1 MDVDCAARSARLKR
15 FGRWRIMNKNCLLC
29 GVGGQGVVLASKLI
43 AFAAMEQG
51 KFVRTT
57 ETIGMAQ
64 RGGSVVSHV
73 RIGEEVHSP
82 LIPLKKADLILAFEP
97 AEAVRCL
104 PYLNAGGTV
113 IVSSKAI
120 LPVTSS
126 LGDGIYE
133 GTEMLAYLEKNI
145 PRLAVLDGES
155 ILSQAGSSKVLNV
168 ALLGA
173 AAASGVLDITLDEME
188 MAIEKNVKEKFL
200 EINKKALVLGKAAFE
215 RA

>member
-1 MDVDCAARSARLKR
+1 
-15 FGRWRIMNKNCLLC
+15 MNKNCLLC

-126 LGDGIYE
+126 LGDGLYE

-168 ALLGA
+168 ALLGV